1 MASQAGRIANDVHA
15 AFVQA
20 VRIEADSISGSPGLL
35 LYAGDMYAS
44 RQTRTLR
51 VGSDTYAA
59 VPAQVYLFVLG
70 PLTSAPNG
78 TAVLFLVKN
87 YEESEQR
94 CLCNAYFGMYIA
106 STGTV
111 RLRSGTAFRLQG
123 SSEQIILEADLPVT
137 LGYAPGC
144 GQMSFTNTRLMRQ
157 PHPLPGSELP
167 PTATLRN
174 FDFTLDYF
182 LRTYGAGFSREVQWD
197 GLERLG
203 LLAPVCRCPPAL
215 PLSAAARAREAAAAA
230 EEEAVCP
237 PPAAEEDVCSP
248 ESDTAC
254 SACSAAALE
263 DCTCDIYDPFTSC
276 SSSSPPTLSSS
287 DGFVTSFDSIQV
299 GRWTLGVN
307 NGYDITMKPP
317 NSDTVVF
324 RLSPRG
330 HVAATSFVAT
340 SDRALKHNI
349 CDLPQM
355 PALIDQLR
363 PVSFQWKSDNSV
375 AWGFV
380 AQEVQQAAPQLVEHN
395 EDDRDAPAR
404 LRVLEFLPVLVRE
417 LQDLRRRCAA
427 LEASLS

>member
-197 GLERLG
+197 GLERRACWRPCAG
-203 LLAPVCRCPPAL
+203 ARPRCRCPP
-215 PLSAAARAREAAAAA
+215 RARGGRRRRRRMRFAR
-230 EEEAVCP
+230 P
-237 PPAAEEDVCSP
+237 PPQRKMCVRLKV
-248 ESDTAC
+248 TQC

-324 RLSPRG
+324 RRPRAG
-330 HVAATSFVAT
+330 TWRPPPLWPPVT
-340 SDRALKHNI
+340 AL
-349 CDLPQM
+349 
-355 PALIDQLR
+355 
-363 PVSFQWKSDNSV
+363 
-375 AWGFV
+375 
-380 AQEVQQAAPQLVEHN
+380 
-395 EDDRDAPAR
+395 
-404 LRVLEFLPVLVRE
+404 
-417 LQDLRRRCAA
+417 
-427 LEASLS
+427 